1 MDALGRSSQPPAAG
15 SSTVEADR
23 NRLIAN
29 NEVRSHPLHRSARS
43 RLGVSAKELLV
54 ERADLHFS
62 ESGSETEVLTSSESD
77 VRRLCACDIKA
88 IWIGE
93 NRFITIPRAIP
104 ENYLVTRTD

>member
-29 NEVRSHPLHRSARS
+29 NEVRSHPLHRTAWSGFRKSAE
-43 RLGVSAKELLV
+43 ELCV
-54 ERADLHFS
+54 KRADLHFC
-62 ESGSETEVLTSSESD
+62 ESCPETKVLTGSEPD
-77 VRRLCACDIKA
+77 VRRLCARDIKA